1 MIKCQCNPEINT
13 FYTIEIR
20 TNFITTIRMLNLV
33 SEKMKQPKRP
43 LNFFFFLFTHFPNNQ
58 TEQYTFFIEMTND
71 HFLPK
76 TSIFLNFFL
85 ENQT

>member
-33 SEKMKQPKRP
+33 SEKMKQPRRP
-43 LNFFFFLFTHFPNNQ
+43 LNFYFFFNLLIFQ
-58 TEQYTFFIEMTND
+58 TTKQSNI
-71 HFLPK
+71 HSSSK
-76 TSIFLNFFL
+76 
-85 ENQT
+85 

>member
-1 MIKCQCNPEINT
+1 MIKCQCNPEIND

-43 LNFFFFLFTHFPNNQ
+43 LNFFFIFYLLIFQ
-58 TEQYTFFIEMTND
+58 TTKQSNI
-71 HFLPK
+71 HSSSK
-76 TSIFLNFFL
+76 
-85 ENQT
+85 

>member
-43 LNFFFFLFTHFPNNQ
+43 LIFFFF
-58 TEQYTFFIEMTND
+58 
-71 HFLPK
+71 
-76 TSIFLNFFL
+76 
-85 ENQT
+85 

>member
-43 LNFFFFLFTHFPNNQ
+43 LIFFFFLIYSFSKQPNRAI
-58 TEQYTFFIEMTND
+58 YILHRND
-71 HFLPK
+71 K
-76 TSIFLNFFL
+76 
-85 ENQT
+85 